1 MLLLYIMIIIILY
14 SYARPYK
21 TRIVNYLEIGLLIIL
36 ITVLKLRI
44 SPFLQDTVG
53 LNVNHQNDTSF
64 PACDDSGDGIT
75 VLTLAVILNF
85 VYNIPIVVGLICLLV
100 QIGLIM

>member
-1 MLLLYIMIIIILY
+1 M
-14 SYARPYK
+14 
-21 TRIVNYLEIGLLIIL
+21 
-36 ITVLKLRI
+36 VLKLRI
-44 SPFLQDTVG
+44 SPFLQDTFS
-53 LNVNHQNDTSF
+53 LKINHQNDTSF

-85 VYNIPIVVGLICLLV
+85 VYNIPIVVGLIYLFV

>member
-1 MLLLYIMIIIILY
+1 MIGISIY

-21 TRIVNYLEIGLLIIL
+21 AWIVNYLEIGLLIIFL
-36 ITVLKLRI
+36 TVLKLQI
-44 SPFLQDTVG
+44 SPFLQDTFG

-75 VLTLAVILNF
+75 VLKLAVILNF